1 MRISDWSSDVC
12 SSDLA
17 VVDAGFALVADPAQG
32 VLLPL
37 RVVAFGEVLA
47 RMGAARLLAVLGG
60 DDGGQRL
67 AEQVLQLE
75 GLDQVGVP
83 DQRAVADLEV
93 GERGADLADLLH
105 ALGPRLAGADRKRVG
120 LHGARH
126 AVADH
131 RSEER
136 REGKECVS
144 TCRYGGWADISKT
157 KTPK

>member
-37 RVVAFGEVLA
+37 RVVALGEVLA

-75 GLDQVGVP
+75 GLDQVGVSDP
-83 DQRAVADLEV
+83 RAVADLDG
-93 GERGADLADLLH
+93 GERG
-105 ALGPRLAGADRKRVG
+105 DRKSVVEGTSVSVRV
-120 LHGARH
+120 
-126 AVADH
+126 DI
-131 RSEER
+131 
-136 REGKECVS
+136 
-144 TCRYGGWADISKT
+144 GGGRIMKKNSRANNYDGITS
-157 KTPK
+157 